1 MLAEPCS
8 LSSLKA
14 TTLTLGNIRETMS
27 DNVSAEAV
35 VVPV

>member
-8 LSSLKA
+8 LISLKA
-14 TTLTLGNIRETMS
+14 TTLTLSNIRETMS
-27 DNVSAEAV
+27 ANVSAEAV